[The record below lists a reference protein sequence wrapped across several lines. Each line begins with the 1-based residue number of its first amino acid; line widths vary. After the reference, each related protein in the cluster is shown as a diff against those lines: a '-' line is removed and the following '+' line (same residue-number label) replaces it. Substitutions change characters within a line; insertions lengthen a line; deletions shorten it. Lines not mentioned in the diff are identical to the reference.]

1 MKIFH
6 SVTVSLFLLLCI
18 TSNSSAQKSV
28 SNYSQGKENDNEV
41 FVITK
46 DSVKHSGTKF
56 KWAPGTATSIYI
68 MIDDVKYSRKNKP
81 DIIAYQNETA
91 YRVYVPSINDDV
103 ARLRKGKINLYTQ
116 YVMAGSGAGN
126 QPDVYT
132 FYLVEKEKN
141 NIIPATWDNLE
152 KVFSDNA
159 AILQKYHEMY
169 PDRTKADVAY
179 STHISRKVQSKV
191 FDNMILL
198 VEMYNKN

>member
-1 MKIFH
+1 MKLFH
-6 SVTVSLFLLLCI
+6 CFTVSLFLMLCI
-18 TSNSSAQKSV
+18 TINSSGQKSE
-28 SNYSQGKENDNEV
+28 SNYLQGKESDNEV

-46 DSVKHSGTKF
+46 DSVKHRGTKF
-56 KWAPGTATSIYI
+56 KWAPGTATSTYI
-68 MIDDVKYSRKNKP
+68 KIDDVKYSRKNKP

-91 YRVYVPSINDDV
+91 YRVYVPSINDDA

-159 AILQKYHEMY
+159 AVLQKYHEIY
-169 PDRTKADVAY
+169 PDRTKEDVAY
-179 STHISRKVQSKV
+179 STHITRKVQSKV